1 MEPKVVEAYV
11 GLGSNFGD
19 RESFLQQAVSK
30 LDSHP
35 HISVIASSSI
45 FETEPV
51 GYLDQ
56 DSFLNMV
63 IQMDTSLEP
72 EPLLDT
78 LLAIEKELGRTRE
91 IRWGPRTIDLDLL
104 LYGRESINTPTL
116 TVPHPRMTER
126 AFVMVPL
133 VELVHRSQ
141 DALFASL
148 TEQLE
153 KLEGKEGVTL
163 WKKTQL
169 LKESGLFAN

>member
-1 MEPKVVEAYV
+1 MVEAYV
-11 GLGSNFGD
+11 GLGSNLGD
-19 RESFLQQAVSK
+19 RESFLQQAISK
-30 LDSHP
+30 LDDHP
-35 HISVIASSSI
+35 NISVIASSNI

-51 GYLDQ
+51 GYLNQ
-56 DSFLNMV
+56 NSFLNMV
-63 IQMDTSLEP
+63 IHLSTSLEP
-72 EPLLDT
+72 EQLLNT
-78 LLAIEKELGRTRE
+78 LMAIEKELGRTRE

-133 VELVHRSQ
+133 IELVHRSQ

-148 TEQLE
+148 IKQLE

-169 LKESGLFAN
+169 PKESGLFVN